1 MVTTTL
7 TRDHDLI
14 RSCGMLTLDRAPA
27 PEEPSCP
34 PAFAA
39 PPPQARPGPAMGE
52 QAVGALGPGGSRE
65 AAFAEHVLPHVA
77 LLHRVALSLTGQSA
91 DAEDL
96 VQDTLIRALRAV
108 ERFDGAHPRAWLLT
122 VLRNTHLNRLR
133 GRRPVLMREG
143 ESAEDHAGQAA
154 PATEDIVLDAGFE
167 AGVER
172 ALAALSPDHRA
183 VVALVDVDGLSYEQA
198 THALGVP
205 RGTVMSR
212 LHRARARLRADLVTS
227 GDVPRPRRM
236 PG

>member
-1 MVTTTL
+1 MVVPVTPGGRACAL
-7 TRDHDLI
+7 A
-14 RSCGMLTLDRAPA
+14 SGMLVLDRAPV
-27 PEEPSCP
+27 PEVSWCP
-34 PAFAA
+34 PRSTA
-39 PPPQARPGPAMGE
+39 PAPARPGTAVAEPA
-52 QAVGALGPGGSRE
+52 AAGAGGTRE

-96 VQDTLIRALRAV
+96 VQDTLVRALRAV

-133 GRRPVLMREG
+133 GRRPVLLREG
-143 ESAEDHAGQAA
+143 ESAEDHGRAA
-154 PATEDIVLDAGFE
+154 PATEDVVLDAGFE
-167 AGVER
+167 AGLEA
-172 ALAALSPDHRA
+172 ALATLSADHRA

-198 THALGVP
+198 ATALGVP

-212 LHRARARLRADLVTS
+212 LHRARARLRAHLVAS

>member
-1 MVTTTL
+1 MGALVTLGDRPSAGT
-7 TRDHDLI
+7 
-14 RSCGMLTLDRAPA
+14 SGMLVPVPVPVPVPVAEVSR
-27 PEEPSCP
+27 CP
-34 PAFAA
+34 PRPAA
-39 PPPQARPGPAMGE
+39 PARPGA
-52 QAVGALGPGGSRE
+52 AVGEPGPPGSPGPRE

-133 GRRPVLMREG
+133 GRRPVLLREG
-143 ESAEDHAGQAA
+143 ESAEDHGRAA
-154 PATEDIVLDAGFE
+154 PATEDVVLDTGFE
-167 AGVER
+167 AGLEA
-172 ALAALSPDHRA
+172 ALADLSEDHRA

-198 THALGVP
+198 ATALGVP

-212 LHRARARLRADLVTS
+212 LHRARARLRVHLVAS